1 MDLALL
7 FSDIG
12 EEKEKRNKNNE
23 QAILNRRIYF
33 LSMILKRSTTS
44 LFVILCS
51 LFIIQNVAAQQ
62 IGFEEGE
69 KSSKIEDFPN
79 PKVALLISFVAPGL
93 GHHYVDSDN
102 WTRGKVHLA
111 TDVVLIAGYFGL
123 NARANRLDGNLN
135 TLARSKAGVS
145 LNNKGRDFE
154 LAISNYDNL
163 AEYNDYQLRTRRWQN
178 ILPETPENNWNWET
192 EKARNEFQDT
202 RNRIASSENQL
213 PTLLS
218 LMVAN
223 RILSGINAFT
233 RARNMAPNLPEASLS
248 YLNEFGERGV
258 TAHVRFSF

>member
-1 MDLALL
+1 MLIIPCWILVIETTVAQSIE
-7 FSDIG
+7 F
-12 EEKEKRNKNNE
+12 EEKEN
-23 QAILNRRIYF
+23 
-33 LSMILKRSTTS
+33 
-44 LFVILCS
+44 
-51 LFIIQNVAAQQ
+51 
-62 IGFEEGE
+62 G
-69 KSSKIEDFPN
+69 SSIENLPN

-111 TDVVLIAGYFGL
+111 TDIVLIVGYFGL
-123 NARANRLDGNLN
+123 NSRANRLGGNLN
-135 TLARSKAGVS
+135 TLALSKAGVS

-154 LAISNYDNL
+154 LAISNYNNL

-178 ILPETPENNWNWET
+178 ILPETPGNNWNWET

-202 RNRIASSENQL
+202 RDRIASSENQL

-233 RARNMAPNLPEASLS
+233 RARNMAPNLPDASLS